1 MVGLRESRKRTV
13 GDEHLLTDTA
23 RLQLPARYQVVKG
36 PDGNG
41 ELAGGF
47 LAVV

>member
-1 MVGLRESRKRTV
+1 MVCSGEPDKLTV
-13 GDEHLLTDTA
+13 RDKNLFADAPGVQ
-23 RLQLPARYQVVKG
+23 QLPGYQVVKG

-41 ELAGGF
+41 ELVGGF